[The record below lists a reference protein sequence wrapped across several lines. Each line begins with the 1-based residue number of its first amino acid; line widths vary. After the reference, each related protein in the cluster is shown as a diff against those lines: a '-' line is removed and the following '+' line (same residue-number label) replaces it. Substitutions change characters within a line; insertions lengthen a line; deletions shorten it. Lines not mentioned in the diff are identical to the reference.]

1 MYCHVGQCRIIH
13 LTEVVPAHARWKNGL
28 RRRRRNASSD
38 REWTC
43 APWSACLST
52 VHAGVAQLVE
62 HELPKLEVAGSNPVA
77 RSTVSSEA
85 SAASQGPSKGSPS
98 RDFFFQGQHLATTLL
113 AIVVVGGVVG
123 ASGCERSGRVPV
135 TIVVD
140 TDRTRTRQEQDR
152 LHALRSDV
160 QGDRRE
166 LEGARDD
173 LLAARH
179 KLVVAAGSAHA
190 RTTATPGGG
199 EPVTHAELQAEL
211 AALEGRLAALILARG
226 DSAAPSPIKA
236 SETTPSA
243 TSPSATS
250 PADPIANARLDLAK
264 ARDALGAKGLVAA
277 DVQGGVASVDRIL
290 SSIER
295 GDGEGAAAVAAAFL
309 ADANAVGLT
318 RPVLIRKYERINT
331 EAKRPRLREDKRRQA
346 EALLRSASQA
356 LSAGGFAEANAHL
369 NAAAAAIGP

>member
-1 MYCHVGQCRIIH
+1 
-13 LTEVVPAHARWKNGL
+13 
-28 RRRRRNASSD
+28 
-38 REWTC
+38 
-43 APWSACLST
+43 
-52 VHAGVAQLVE
+52 
-62 HELPKLEVAGSNPVA
+62 
-77 RSTVSSEA
+77 VSSEA